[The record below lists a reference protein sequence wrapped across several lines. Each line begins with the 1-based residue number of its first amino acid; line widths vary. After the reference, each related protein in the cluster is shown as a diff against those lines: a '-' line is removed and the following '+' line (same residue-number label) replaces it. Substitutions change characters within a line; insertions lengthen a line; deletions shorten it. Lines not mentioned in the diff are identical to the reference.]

1 VAILPNLGNGIPIIG
16 NGNPVVENGKENDDG
31 TENKT

>member
-1 VAILPNLGNGIPIIG
+1 MAILPNLGNGIPIIG